1 MKLTNNFELKEFL
14 QSRFF
19 GSYQDKVIQ
28 DFETNK
34 DLLLPNLQKLA
45 NNLQVLRNHINKPIS
60 INIAYRPM
68 WWEAM
73 KGRSGMS
80 QHTLGKAAD
89 IVVKGMT
96 SKEVKEAIEHLI
108 SEGEILQ
115 GGLSAYPTFTHYDI
129 RKTKARW

>member
-14 QSRFF
+14 NSRFF
-19 GSYQDKVIQ
+19 GVYQDKVIES
-28 DFETNK
+28 FESNQ
-34 DLLLPNLQKLA
+34 DLLLPDLQKLA

-73 KGRSGMS
+73 KGRTGMS

-89 IVVKGMT
+89 IVVKGMKPKQVAQT
-96 SKEVKEAIEHLI
+96 IEQLI
-108 SEGEILQ
+108 KDGKMQQ
-115 GGLSAYPTFTHYDI
+115 GGLSSYPKFTHYDI
-129 RKTKARW
+129 RGTKSRW